1 MVEKLQ
7 SVTLRE
13 ATPLDRDFLLAVFA
27 STRGEELAALA
38 WGPEQSQAFLLM
50 QFNAQQQNYDAA
62 YPAASNS
69 IVLLAGQPVG
79 RMLVD
84 RGDAAVELVDIAVLP
99 EYRSRGIGSALIRGL
114 MDEAAAA
121 QKPLDLSVYATNPA
135 RRLYDRLGF
144 SKIDEESLYV
154 RMQWMPANTPA
165 S

>member
-1 MVEKLQ
+1 MLDKVQ
-7 SVTLRE
+7 SVTLRA
-13 ATPLDRDFLLAVFA
+13 ATPADRDFLLAVFA
-27 STRGEELAALA
+27 STRTEELAALA

-50 QFNAQQQNYDAA
+50 QFNVQQQNYDAA

-69 IVLLAGQPVG
+69 IILFAGQSVG

-84 RGDAAVELVDIAVLP
+84 RGDAAIELVDIAVLP
-99 EYRSRGIGSALIRGL
+99 EYRNRGFGSALIRGL

-144 SKIDEESLYV
+144 SKIGEESLYV
-154 RMQWMPANTPA
+154 LMQWTPTNTSA